1 MGWTFSNWSRNELI
15 ELLVETNE
23 TETHRYETLA
33 YSLRDNVLW
42 SVIQCSPKPPA
53 GAQPH
58 TELPTTIIGCAL
70 LERSSG
76 WWGYKTMK
84 EEGHPFFYNCPLRY
98 LKMAPEQ
105 SSAWREGVRTYH
117 ARRRATTLPVSAL
130 PICRP
135 AFLA

>member
-15 ELLVETNE
+15 ELLVESNE
-23 TETHRYETLA
+23 TETHRFETLA

-42 SVIQCSPKPPA
+42 SVIQCLPKPPA
-53 GAQPH
+53 GAQPPA
-58 TELPTTIIGCAL
+58 ELPTTIIGCTL

-76 WWGYKTMK
+76 WWGYKAMK
-84 EEGHPFFYNCPLRY
+84 EEGHPFYYNCPLRY

-105 SSAWREGVRTYH
+105 SPAWREGVRTYH
-117 ARRRATTLPVSAL
+117 ARRRATALPVRAL
-130 PICRP
+130 PIGQP